1 MNIRM
6 MVMVLGLG
14 IAGQAIADG
23 RGGVWVYQPDGG
35 SYRVEN
41 RSYQY
46 DPRSPY
52 PQHKQYPQNN
62 LPPRYQGQLP
72 PQYYERHRGSERPRW
87 NNDRRGDARQLQR
100 WKDERRS
107 GFDRPQRWSGDH
119 SGNFGRRPPI
129 RDGRDYRTHQ
139 RHDYNGRHYRR

>member
-1 MNIRM
+1 MKIRM
-6 MVMVLGLG
+6 MVMVLSLG
-14 IAGQAIADG
+14 IASQANADS

-41 RSYQY
+41 RAHQY

-52 PQHKQYPQNN
+52 PQHRQYPQN

-72 PQYYERHRGSERPRW
+72 PQYYERHRGSGQQRW
-87 NNDRRGDARQLQR
+87 NHERRGDARQHQR
-100 WKDERRS
+100 WREDRRS
-107 GFDRPQRWSGDH
+107 GFDRPQRWSRDQ
-119 SGNFGRRPPI
+119 SNSFGRQPPI
-129 RDGRDYRTHQ
+129 RDSRDFRTHQ

>member
-1 MNIRM
+1 MKIRM

-14 IAGQAIADG
+14 IAAQASADS
-23 RGGVWVYQPDGG
+23 RGGVWFYQPDGG
-35 SYRVEN
+35 SYRVES
-41 RSYQY
+41 RSQQY

-52 PQHKQYPQNN
+52 PQHRQYPQN

-72 PQYYERHRGSERPRW
+72 PQYYERHRGSDRQHW
-87 NNDRRGDARQLQR
+87 NHERRGDARQLQG
-100 WKDERRS
+100 WKGERRS
-107 GFDRPQRWSGDH
+107 GLDRPQRWDRDRS
-119 SGNFGRRPPI
+119 NNYGRRPPV